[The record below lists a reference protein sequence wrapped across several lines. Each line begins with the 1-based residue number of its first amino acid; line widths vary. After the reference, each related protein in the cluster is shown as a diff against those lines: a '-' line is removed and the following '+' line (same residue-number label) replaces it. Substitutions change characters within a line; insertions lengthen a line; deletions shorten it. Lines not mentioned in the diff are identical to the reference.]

1 MQIFGLQKTSL
12 LDYPGKL
19 ASVIFTGG
27 CNMNCPFCH
36 NSELITLPKSGRIS
50 EEEGLSHLIKRRFTL
65 EGVVITGGECT
76 LQKDLKEF
84 CKKVKELGY
93 LIKIDTNGT
102 NPGVIK
108 ALVSEKL
115 IDYVAMDIKNS
126 KEKYPA
132 TCGWNAVDLQKIQE
146 TINYLM
152 ENHIDYEFRTT
163 VIPEFH
169 TPEDM
174 ENIGDWIKGA
184 KSLYLQA
191 FKKSDAVPDQSLTEP
206 TKNHMLSY
214 QSILLNYIDKV
225 EIRGIDV

>member
-1 MQIFGLQKTSL
+1 MQIFGLQKTTL

-36 NSELITLPKSGRIS
+36 NSELITLPKSGKIS
-50 EEEGLSHLIKRRFTL
+50 EEEVFSHLIKRRSTL

-76 LQKDLKEF
+76 LQKDLKDF
-84 CKKVKELGY
+84 CQKIKDLGY

-102 NPGVIK
+102 NPDVIK
-108 ALVSEKL
+108 SLASHNL

-126 KEKYPA
+126 KEKYAA
-132 TCGWNAVDLQKIQE
+132 TCGWDAIDLQKIE
-146 TINYLM
+146 GSIDYLM

-163 VIPEFH
+163 VIPRFH
-169 TPEDM
+169 TGEDM
-174 ENIGDWIKGA
+174 EKIGTWIQGA
-184 KSLYLQA
+184 KVLYLQA

-206 TKNHMLSY
+206 TKNDMLSY
-214 QSILLNYIDKV
+214 QSILLKYIDKV